1 MHFLWGGKPLLFET
15 EGDSFSASLLLATLD
30 HSLVTPMR
38 TVGGNNNAGR

>member
-38 TVGGNNNAGR
+38 TVGGNANAAR

>member
-38 TVGGNNNAGR
+38 TVSGSVNVTR